1 MRTEYAAFRCEPSM
15 FSLVAFPGDGVTWNL
30 PVAEPTVE
38 AWETFT
44 RVMNRHE
51 VLFLESIGGTYSCRF
66 IGGTTKWSAH
76 AFGIALDLNPSQNP
90 QKFPLTTVFIES
102 FIAAVKG
109 LVTASGRRVF
119 EWGGDWSGDTTPDPM
134 HFQIG
139 ATRAEL
145 ATGIIDPMEEPMP
158 LNDDDLDT
166 IRAIVREEISRN
178 HAATKDELA
187 KTLLAIKGSIARNNR
202 DIRDVLTQ
210 PRQSSPWAERCSIT

>member
-1 MRTEYAAFRCEPSM
+1 M
-15 FSLVAFPGDGVTWNL
+15 
-30 PVAEPTVE
+30 
-38 AWETFT
+38 
-44 RVMNRHE
+44 
-51 VLFLESIGGTYSCRF
+51 
-66 IGGTTKWSAH
+66 
-76 AFGIALDLNPSQNP
+76 
-90 QKFPLTTVFIES
+90 FIES

-139 ATRAEL
+139 ATRGEL

-166 IRAIVREEISRN
+166 IRAIVREEIARN

-187 KTLLAIKGSIARNNR
+187 KTVLAIKGSIARNNR

-210 PRQSSPWAERCSIT
+210 PRQSSPSAERCSIT